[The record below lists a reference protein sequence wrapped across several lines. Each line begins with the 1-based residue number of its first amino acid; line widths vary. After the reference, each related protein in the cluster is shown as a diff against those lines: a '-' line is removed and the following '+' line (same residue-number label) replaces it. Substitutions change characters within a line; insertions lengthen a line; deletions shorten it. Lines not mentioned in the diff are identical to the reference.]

1 VSGSG
6 PNPPIS
12 NPSGGQDGSPPVPSP
27 PASKDGTRDGTPGYP
42 SPGPSAPEPSTQPPS
57 KPPRRPGLLRST
69 SVFSAMTLLSRIAG
83 FARDA
88 LQSRLFGSSA
98 AMDAFVIAYR
108 IPNYLRRIF
117 AEGSMQMAFVPV
129 LNEIRERGTPEQL
142 KEFIDRMAGALF
154 VVVLLVSGI
163 GMLAA
168 PLIAGVFAPGAVDEP
183 EKFALIAEMLR
194 ITFPYLLFISMMAL
208 VASVLNS
215 FGKFALPAVT
225 PVLHNVVMI
234 AAMVWLAPRFAEPAK
249 ALAWGVLIAG
259 ILQLIVL
266 WPALGRL
273 GLRPT
278 LKPGFRHPEVRRVA
292 KLMLP
297 TLFSSSVAQLNLL
310 VGTIFASLLVT
321 GSQTWLYLS
330 DRLVEF
336 PLGLFGVAIGTV
348 ILPHLSRRHAA
359 DDSAGYAS
367 ALDWG
372 MRLALLAGVPAGLGL
387 ILLAEPLTS
396 VVYQGGKFTAHD
408 TRMAAI
414 SLSAMSIGIPAFM
427 LSKVLSPAFFA
438 RQDTKTPMRA
448 AIYTVIANVVMTIAF
463 TLPLWLN
470 DIEGAHAGIALA
482 TGLAGI
488 FNTWLLWRYLRRDGR
503 MVLQPGWGRHWLQI
517 GTGCAAMTVVVLGL
531 QAWIGDW
538 TKIASL
544 WERTLWLLVAVA
556 AGALTYAVVLI
567 AMGLR
572 PRHLRH

>member
-1 VSGSG
+1 MSA
-6 PNPPIS
+6 
-12 NPSGGQDGSPPVPSP
+12 PSP
-27 PASKDGTRDGTPGYP
+27 KPTPRG
-42 SPGPSAPEPSTQPPS
+42 
-57 KPPRRPGLLRST
+57 GLLRST

-83 FARDA
+83 FARDYMQA
-88 LQSRLFGSSA
+88 RIFGSSA

-129 LNEIRERGTPEQL
+129 LNEIRERGDQAAL
-142 KEFIDRMAGALF
+142 KEFVDRMAGALF
-154 VVVLLVSGI
+154 SVVFVVSGI

-168 PLIAGVFAPGAVDEP
+168 PLIAAVFAPGSIDEP
-183 EKFALIAEMLR
+183 DKFGLIAQMLR

-225 PVLHNVVMI
+225 PVLHNLVMI

-259 ILQLIVL
+259 ILQLLVL
-266 WPALGRL
+266 WPTLGRL
-273 GLRPT
+273 GIRPT
-278 LKPGFRHPEVRRVA
+278 FKPGFAHPDVRRVA
-292 KLMLP
+292 KLMVP

-330 DRLVEF
+330 DRLIEF

-359 DDSAGYAS
+359 TDAEGYSA

-372 MRLALLAGVPAGLGL
+372 LRLALLAGVPAGLGL
-387 ILLAEPLTS
+387 LLLAEPLTS
-396 VVYQGGKFTAHD
+396 VVYQGDKFTAHD

-414 SLSAMSIGIPAFM
+414 SVSAMCIGVPAFM
-427 LSKVLSPAFFA
+427 LSKVLSPAFYA

-448 AIYTVIANVVMTIAF
+448 AIYTVIANVSMTIAF
-463 TLPLWLN
+463 TWPLWHY
-470 DIEGAHAGIALA
+470 DVPGAHGGIALA
-482 TGLAGI
+482 TSLAGI
-488 FNTWLLWRYLRRDGR
+488 FNAWLLWRYLRRDG
-503 MVLQPGWGRHWLQI
+503 LLQPQPGWTRYLLRIAI
-517 GTGCAAMTVVVLGL
+517 GCVTMTAVVLGL
-531 QAWIGDW
+531 SSHVGDW
-538 TKIASL
+538 TAIADP
-544 WERTLWLLVAVA
+544 WVRVGWLLAVIA
-556 AGALTYAVVLI
+556 AGALAYAVVLL

-572 PRHLRH
+572 PRDLRH

>member
-1 VSGSG
+1 MS
-6 PNPPIS
+6 
-12 NPSGGQDGSPPVPSP
+12 
-27 PASKDGTRDGTPGYP
+27 
-42 SPGPSAPEPSTQPPS
+42 
-57 KPPRRPGLLRST
+57 GLLRS
-69 SVFSAMTLLSRIAG
+69 SAVFSAMTLLSRIAG

-88 LQSRLFGSSA
+88 LQSRIFGSSA

-129 LNEIRERGTPEQL
+129 LNEIRERGDKAAL
-142 KEFIDRMAGALF
+142 KDFVDHMAGALF
-154 VVVLLVSGI
+154 SVVFVVAGI

-168 PLIAGVFAPGAVDEP
+168 PLIAAVFAPGAVDEP
-183 EKFALIAEMLR
+183 GKFELIEQMLR
-194 ITFPYLLFISMMAL
+194 ITFPYLIFISMMAL
-208 VASVLNS
+208 AASVLNS

-225 PVLHNVVMI
+225 PVLHNLTVI
-234 AAMVWLAPRFAEPAK
+234 AAMLWLAPRFDVPAK
-249 ALAWGVLIAG
+249 ALAWGVLAAG
-259 ILQLIVL
+259 ILQLLVL
-266 WPALGRL
+266 WPSLGKL

-278 LKPGFRHPEVRRVA
+278 LKPGFGNPDVKRVA

-310 VGTIFASLLVT
+310 VGTIFASLLAT

-359 DDSAGYAS
+359 TDAEGYGA

-372 MRLALLAGVPAGLGL
+372 LRLALLAGVPAALGL
-387 ILLAEPLTS
+387 LLLAEPLTA
-396 VVYQGGKFTAHD
+396 VVYQGGKFTGHD

-414 SLSAMSIGIPAFM
+414 SLSAMSLGIPAFM
-427 LSKVLSPAFFA
+427 LSKVLSPAFYA

-448 AIYTVIANVVMTIAF
+448 AILTVIANVLLTIALS
-463 TLPLWLN
+463 TPLWLN
-470 DIEGAHAGIALA
+470 KVPGAHGGIALA

-488 FNTWLLWRYLRRDGR
+488 FNAWLLWRYLKRAGLLRP
-503 MVLQPGWGRHWLQI
+503 QPGWGRYWLRL
-517 GTGCAAMTVVVLGL
+517 GVACAVMAAVVLGL
-531 QAWIGDW
+531 RLCIGDW
-538 TKIASL
+538 TTMPSL
-544 WERTLWLLVAVA
+544 LHRALLLLAVVA
-556 AGALTYAVVLI
+556 AGGIAYVLALL

-572 PRHLRH
+572 PRDLRH

>member
-1 VSGSG
+1 MAD
-6 PNPPIS
+6 NA
-12 NPSGGQDGSPPVPSP
+12 
-27 PASKDGTRDGTPGYP
+27 PAA
-42 SPGPSAPEPSTQPPS
+42 APEPGP
-57 KPPRRPGLLRST
+57 KPVRKAGLLRST

-129 LNEIRERGTPEQL
+129 LNEIRERGDEAAL
-142 KEFIDRMAGALF
+142 KEFIDRMAGSLFAVVF
-154 VVVLLVSGI
+154 VVSGL

-168 PLIAGVFAPGAVDEP
+168 PMIAGLFAPGSVDEP
-183 EKFALIAEMLR
+183 EKFGLIVQMLR

-225 PVLHNVVMI
+225 PVLHNLVMI
-234 AAMVWLAPRFAEPAK
+234 SAMVWLAPHFAEPAK
-249 ALAWGVLIAG
+249 ALAWGVLVAG

-278 LKPGFRHPEVRRVA
+278 LKPGFGHPDVRRVA
-292 KLMLP
+292 KLMVP

-310 VGTIFASLLVT
+310 VGTMFASVLVT

-359 DDSAGYAS
+359 TDTEGYSA

-372 MRLALLAGVPAGLGL
+372 LRLALLVGVPAALGL
-387 ILLAEPLTS
+387 LLLAEPLTS

-414 SLSAMSIGIPAFM
+414 SLSAMSLGIPAFM
-427 LSKVLSPAFFA
+427 LSKVLSPAFYA

-448 AIYTVIANVVMTIAF
+448 AIWTVLANVAMTVAF

-470 DIEGAHAGIALA
+470 EIEGAHGGIALA

-488 FNTWLLWRYLRRDGR
+488 FNAWLLWRYLRRDG
-503 MVLQPGWGRHWLQI
+503 LLKPQPGWGRHLLRI
-517 GTGCAAMTVVVLGL
+517 AVGCAAMTAVVLAL
-531 QAWIGDW
+531 SFRVGDW
-538 TKIASL
+538 TAIGNP
-544 WERTLWLLVAVA
+544 WWRVGLLLGVVA
-556 AGALTYAVVLI
+556 AGAAAYGVALL

-572 PRHLRH
+572 PRDLRH

>member
-1 VSGSG
+1 MTT
-6 PNPPIS
+6 PA
-12 NPSGGQDGSPPVPSP
+12 
-27 PASKDGTRDGTPGYP
+27 PASR
-42 SPGPSAPEPSTQPPS
+42 SS
-57 KPPRRPGLLRST
+57 LLRST

-88 LQSRLFGSSA
+88 LQSRIFGSSA

-129 LNEIRERGTPEQL
+129 LNEIRERGDEAAL

-154 VVVLLVSGI
+154 AVVFVVSGL

-168 PLIAGVFAPGAVDEP
+168 PLIAGLFAPGSIDEP
-183 EKFALIAEMLR
+183 GKYALIVDMLR

-225 PVLHNVVMI
+225 PVLHNITVI
-234 AAMVWLAPRFAEPAK
+234 AAMLWLAPHFEVPAK
-249 ALAWGVLIAG
+249 ALAWGVLAAG
-259 ILQLIVL
+259 VLQLLVL

-278 LKPGFRHPEVRRVA
+278 LKPGFSNPDVRRVA
-292 KLMLP
+292 KLMVP

-310 VGTIFASLLVT
+310 VGTVFASVLAT

-359 DDSAGYAS
+359 TDADGYSA

-372 MRLALLAGVPAGLGL
+372 LRLALLVGVPAALGL
-387 ILLAEPLTS
+387 LLLAEPLTS

-427 LSKVLSPAFFA
+427 LSKVLSPAFYA
-438 RQDTKTPMRA
+438 RQDTRTPMRA
-448 AIYTVIANVVMTIAF
+448 AIYTVIANVVMTVAF

-470 DIEGAHAGIALA
+470 DIDGAHGGIALA

-488 FNTWLLWRYLRRDGR
+488 FNAWLLWRYLRRDGLLR
-503 MVLQPGWGRHWLQI
+503 PRPGWGRHLI
-517 GTGCAAMTVVVLGL
+517 RIATGCMAMTAVVL
-531 QAWIGDW
+531 AISWHVGDW
-538 TKIASL
+538 TTIDDP
-544 WERTLWLLVAVA
+544 WRRVGWLLAVVA
-556 AGALTYAVVLI
+556 AGALAYGVALI

-572 PRHLRH
+572 PRDLRH

>member
-1 VSGSG
+1 MSASE
-6 PNPPIS
+6 PNLP
-12 NPSGGQDGSPPVPSP
+12 NEPSAEPAPQPTGSPLADP
-27 PASKDGTRDGTPGYP
+27 
-42 SPGPSAPEPSTQPPS
+42 PPS
-57 KPPRRPGLLRST
+57 KPARKSGLLRST
-69 SVFSAMTLLSRIAG
+69 SIFSAMTLLSRIAG

-129 LNEIRERGTPEQL
+129 LNEIRERGTPAEL
-142 KEFIDRMAGALF
+142 KEFVDRMAGALF
-154 VVVLLVSGI
+154 AVVFVVSGV

-168 PLIAGVFAPGAVDEP
+168 PWIAAAFAPGAIDEP
-183 EKFALIAEMLR
+183 AKLQLIAEMLR

-225 PVLHNVVMI
+225 PVLHNLTVI
-234 AAMVWLAPRFAEPAK
+234 AAMVWLAPRFQQPAK
-249 ALAWGVLIAG
+249 ALAWGVLAAG
-259 ILQLIVL
+259 ILQLMVL
-266 WPALGRL
+266 WPAMGRL

-278 LKPGFRHPEVRRVA
+278 LKPGFRHPDVRRVA
-292 KLMLP
+292 TLMVP

-310 VGTIFASLLVT
+310 VGTIFASLLAT

-359 DDSAGYAS
+359 DDAEGYTV

-372 MRLALLAGVPAGLGL
+372 LRLALLVGVPAAVGL
-387 ILLAEPLTS
+387 LLMAEPLTA
-396 VVYQGGKFTAHD
+396 VVYQGGEFTPHD

-414 SLSAMSIGIPAFM
+414 SLSAMSLGIPAFM
-427 LSKVLSPAFFA
+427 LSKVLSPAFYA

-448 AIYTVIANVVMTIAF
+448 AILTVIANVAMTVGF
-463 TLPLWLN
+463 TWPLWHYGVQ
-470 DIEGAHAGIALA
+470 GAHGGIALA

-488 FNTWLLWRYLRRDGR
+488 FNAWLLWRYLRRDG
-503 MVLQPGWGRHWLQI
+503 LLKPQPGWGMHLLRI
-517 GTGCAAMTVVVLGL
+517 GVGCGLMAAVVLL
-531 QAWIGDW
+531 LNARIGDW
-538 TKIASL
+538 TAIANP
-544 WERTLWLLVAVA
+544 WWRAGLLLAVVA
-556 AGALTYAVVLI
+556 AGAAAYAVALVAL
-567 AMGLR
+567 GLR

>member
-1 VSGSG
+1 MAD
-6 PNPPIS
+6 N
-12 NPSGGQDGSPPVPSP
+12 VPAAP
-27 PASKDGTRDGTPGYP
+27 
-42 SPGPSAPEPSTQPPS
+42 PGPGS
-57 KPPRRPGLLRST
+57 KPDPKPVRKAGLLRST

-129 LNEIRERGTPEQL
+129 LNEIRERGDDAAL
-142 KEFIDRMAGALF
+142 KEFIDRMAGSLFAVVF
-154 VVVLLVSGI
+154 VVSGL

-168 PLIAGVFAPGAVDEP
+168 PVIAGLFAPGSVDEP
-183 EKFALIAEMLR
+183 EKFGLIVQMLR

-225 PVLHNVVMI
+225 PVLHNLVMI
-234 AAMVWLAPRFAEPAK
+234 SAMVWLAPHFAEPAQ

-278 LKPGFRHPEVRRVA
+278 LKPGFGHPDVRRVA
-292 KLMLP
+292 KLMVP

-310 VGTIFASLLVT
+310 VGTMFASVLVT

-359 DDSAGYAS
+359 TDTKGYSA

-372 MRLALLAGVPAGLGL
+372 LRLALLVGVPAALGL
-387 ILLAEPLTS
+387 LLLAEPLTS

-414 SLSAMSIGIPAFM
+414 SLSAMSLGIPAFM
-427 LSKVLSPAFFA
+427 LSKVLSPAFYA

-448 AIYTVIANVVMTIAF
+448 AIWTVLANVAMTVAF

-470 DIEGAHAGIALA
+470 EIEGAHGGIALA

-488 FNTWLLWRYLRRDGR
+488 FNAWLLWRYLRRDG
-503 MVLQPGWGRHWLQI
+503 LLKPQPGWGRHLLRI
-517 GTGCAAMTVVVLGL
+517 AVGCAAMTAVVLAL
-531 QAWIGDW
+531 SFRVGDW
-538 TKIASL
+538 TAIGNP
-544 WERTLWLLVAVA
+544 WWRVGLLLGVVA
-556 AGALTYAVVLI
+556 AGAAAYGAALL

-572 PRHLRH
+572 PRDLRH

>member
-1 VSGSG
+1 MSASG
-6 PNPPIS
+6 PKQA
-12 NPSGGQDGSPPVPSP
+12 SGG
-27 PASKDGTRDGTPGYP
+27 
-42 SPGPSAPEPSTQPPS
+42 
-57 KPPRRPGLLRST
+57 GLLRST
-69 SVFSAMTLLSRIAG
+69 SIFSAMTLLSRIAG

-88 LQSRLFGSSA
+88 LQSRIFGSSA

-129 LNEIRERGTPEQL
+129 LNEIRERGDQAAL
-142 KEFIDRMAGALF
+142 KEFVDRMAGALF
-154 VVVLLVSGI
+154 SVVFVVAGI

-168 PLIAGVFAPGAVDEP
+168 TLIAAMFAPGSIDEP
-183 EKFALIAEMLR
+183 EKFTLIVEMLR
-194 ITFPYLLFISMMAL
+194 ITFPYLVFISMMAL

-225 PVLHNVVMI
+225 PVLHNLTVI
-234 AAMVWLAPRFAEPAK
+234 SAMLWLAPHFEVPAK
-249 ALAWGVLIAG
+249 ALAWGVLAAG
-259 ILQLIVL
+259 VLQLMVL

-278 LKPGFRHPEVRRVA
+278 LKPGFKNPDVRRVA
-292 KLMLP
+292 KLMVP

-310 VGTIFASLLVT
+310 VGTIFASVLAT

-359 DDSAGYAS
+359 TDAEGYSA

-372 MRLALLAGVPAGLGL
+372 LRLALLVGVPAALGL
-387 ILLAEPLTS
+387 LLLAEPLTS
-396 VVYQGGKFTAHD
+396 VVYQGGKFTPHD

-427 LSKVLSPAFFA
+427 LSKVLSPAFYA

-448 AIYTVIANVVMTIAF
+448 AIYTVIANVVMTVAF

-470 DIEGAHAGIALA
+470 KIDGAHGGIALA

-488 FNTWLLWRYLRRDGR
+488 FNAWLLWRYLRRDGLLR
-503 MVLQPGWGRHWLQI
+503 PQPGWGKHLFRI
-517 GTGCAAMTVVVLGL
+517 ASGCVAMTAVVLG
-531 QAWIGDW
+531 ISHMVGDW
-538 TKIASL
+538 TAIASP
-544 WERTLWLLVAVA
+544 WHRVGWLLAVVA
-556 AGALTYAVVLI
+556 AGALAYGAALI

-572 PRHLRH
+572 PRDLRH

>member
-1 VSGSG
+1 MSG
-6 PNPPIS
+6 P
-12 NPSGGQDGSPPVPSP
+12 GEEKAGETAGQGAPKP
-27 PASKDGTRDGTPGYP
+27 PAK
-42 SPGPSAPEPSTQPPS
+42 A
-57 KPPRRPGLLRST
+57 GLLRST
-69 SVFSAMTLLSRIAG
+69 SVFSAMTLLSRIAE

-88 LQSRLFGSSA
+88 LQSRLFGSSV

-129 LNEIRERGTPEQL
+129 LNELRERGDQAAL
-142 KEFIDRMAGALF
+142 KEFVDRMAGALF
-154 VVVLLVSGI
+154 SVVFVVSGI

-168 PLIAGVFAPGAVDEP
+168 PLIASLFAPGAVDEP
-183 EKFALIAEMLR
+183 EKFGLIVDMLR

-225 PVLHNVVMI
+225 PVLHNLVMI

-259 ILQLIVL
+259 ILQLVVL

-278 LKPGFRHPEVRRVA
+278 FRPGFGHPDVRRVA
-292 KLMLP
+292 KLMIP

-310 VGTIFASLLVT
+310 VGTIFASVLVT

-330 DRLVEF
+330 DRLIEF

-359 DDSAGYAS
+359 TDADGYSA

-372 MRLALLAGVPAGLGL
+372 LRLALLAGVPAGLGL
-387 ILLAEPLTS
+387 LLLAEPLTS

-408 TRMAAI
+408 TRMAAL
-414 SLSAMSIGIPAFM
+414 SLSAMSLGVPAFM
-427 LSKVLSPAFFA
+427 LSKVLSPAFYA
-438 RQDTKTPMRA
+438 RQDTKTPMKA
-448 AIYTVIANVVMTIAF
+448 AIWTVFMNVGLTIAF

-470 DIEGAHAGIALA
+470 DIDGAHGGIALA

-488 FNTWLLWRYLRRDGR
+488 FNAWLLWRYLRRDG
-503 MVLQPGWGRHWLQI
+503 LLKPQPGWGRHLLRI
-517 GTGCAAMTVVVLGL
+517 AVACAAMTAVVLG
-531 QAWIGDW
+531 ISYRVGDW
-538 TKIASL
+538 TAIDI
-544 WERTLWLLVAVA
+544 WHRTLWLLAAVA
-556 AGALTYAVVLI
+556 AGAAAYGATLL

-572 PRHLRH
+572 PRDLRH